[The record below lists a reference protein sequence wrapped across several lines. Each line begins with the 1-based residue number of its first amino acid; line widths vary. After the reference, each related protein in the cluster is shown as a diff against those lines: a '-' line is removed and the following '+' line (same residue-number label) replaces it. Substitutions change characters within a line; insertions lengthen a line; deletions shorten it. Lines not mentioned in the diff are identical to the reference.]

1 MKKNEENDNIR
12 VIYYHYLAKKKIF
25 ILYLVCSM

>member
-12 VIYYHYLAKKKIF
+12 VIYYHYLAKKKNIYSIF
-25 ILYLVCSM
+25 SL